1 MQSRDVN
8 SIIQSHIERMKV
20 NILLIIRLVSLVQ
33 VDRFSELSWNGS
45 ISRVSVLPVTK
56 LLNSITLVSP
66 HMTECYAPLSEDS
79 IGIPVILLEV

>member
-1 MQSRDVN
+1 
-8 SIIQSHIERMKV
+8 MKV

-45 ISRVSVLPVTK
+45 ISRVSVLPVAK

-66 HMTECYAPLSEDS
+66 HITGCYASLSEDG
-79 IGIPVILLEV
+79 IVIPVILLEV